1 MRRNVSYS
9 VLTGLGVSHYSP
21 LPTIELDRTNM
32 RKELTVRG
40 LIIGIIITLVFT
52 AANVYFG
59 LKAGLTFSTSIPAAV
74 ISMAILRGFR
84 DATIQENNIVQTV
97 ASAAGTLSSIIFVLP
112 GLIMIGWWTEFPFW
126 TSFWICA
133 LGGILGVM
141 YSIPLRRALVTTSDL
156 PYPEGVACAEV
167 LKVGSSGGSQHAAD
181 IEHGRAG
188 LLAVLWGSIVSAVFA
203 VVVQTQVLAAD
214 VAQTFRIG
222 RRGAVSGYDFFL
234 SFALL
239 GIGHLVGLSVGIAM
253 LIGAVIGW
261 GWGVPHFSA
270 MAGDLTTAAATLAQ
284 KTWSTKVRFVG
295 AGAIGVSA
303 IWTLLKL
310 VKPVARGLTS
320 AMAASRARKAGHSD
334 TLPITERDIPIG
346 IVGLVTLICMLPIGW
361 LLGYFGNT
369 SGLGAHLPTLIIG
382 GVVYIVLMSFF
393 VSAVCG
399 YMAGLIGSSNSPLSG
414 IGILVVIGAALLLVI
429 GVKPYVSPDSSKAL
443 MAFALFT
450 TAVVFNV
457 AAIANNNL
465 QDLKTGQLVDA
476 TPWKQQVALI
486 FGVIA
491 GAFVIPPV
499 LDLVNHAYGFVG
511 APGAEARAHPLPAP
525 QAGLISSLAQG
536 VIAADIDWSLIRIG
550 GLIGVGIILLD
561 EILARTTRHMRV
573 PPLAVGLGIYLPTQS
588 TLMIVVGAVAGWL
601 FDRRTDRTARPE
613 ATKQLGVLLASGLI
627 VGEGIIGVVISAII
641 VFSGKDAPLALVGP
655 GFETAGKFLGGLAF
669 AAIAIGLYRWVLR
682 LAPAK
687 AQ

>member
-1 MRRNVSYS
+1 MRA
-9 VLTGLGVSHYSP
+9 
-21 LPTIELDRTNM
+21 
-32 RKELTVRG
+32 ELTIRG
-40 LIIGIIITLVFT
+40 LIIGIVITLVFT

-84 DATIQENNIVQTV
+84 DATVQENNIVQTV

-112 GLIMIGWWTEFPFW
+112 GLIMIGWWTSFPFW
-126 TSFWICA
+126 ISFWICA

-167 LKVGSSGGSQHAAD
+167 LKVGSSPDQDVGEHAHD

-203 VVVQTQVLAAD
+203 VIVATQLFASD
-214 VAQTFRIG
+214 VAQTFRLG
-222 RRGAVSGYDFFL
+222 RRGAVTGYDFAL

-239 GIGHLVGLSVGIAM
+239 AIGHLVGLSVGIAM
-253 LIGAVIGW
+253 LIGALIGW
-261 GWGVPHFSA
+261 GWGVPHFSGI
-270 MAGDLTTAAATLAQ
+270 AGDVTTAVATVAQ
-284 KTWSTKVRFVG
+284 KTWSTKVRFLG

-310 VKPVARGLTS
+310 VKPVARGLAG
-320 AMAASRARKAGHSD
+320 AMAASRARKAGQAD

-346 IVGLVTLICMLPIGW
+346 IVGLVTLVCMLPIGW
-361 LLGYFGNT
+361 LLGYFGNQ
-369 SGLGAHLPTLIIG
+369 SGLGAHLATLTIG
-382 GVVYIVLMSFF
+382 GVTYIVLMSFF

-429 GVKPYVSPDSSKAL
+429 GVKPYVGPEAGKAL

-450 TAVVFNV
+450 TAVIFNV

-476 TPWKQQVALI
+476 TPWKQQVALVI
-486 FGVIA
+486 GVVA

-511 APGAEARAHPLPAP
+511 APGAEARPNPLPAP
-525 QAGLISSLAQG
+525 QAGLISSLAKG
-536 VIAADIDWSLIRIG
+536 VIAADIDWSLIQTG
-550 GLIGVGIILLD
+550 ALIGVGIILLD

-588 TLMIVVGAVAGWL
+588 TLMIVVGAIVGWV
-601 FDRRTDRTARPE
+601 FDQRANQTRKPE
-613 ATKQLGVLLASGLI
+613 AAKQLGVLLASGLI
-627 VGEGIIGVVISAII
+627 VGESIIGVVLSAIV
-641 VFSGKDAPLALVGP
+641 VFSGKAAPLAVVGP
-655 GFETAGKFLGGLAF
+655 AFETAGIIIGGVAF
-669 AAIAIGLYRWVLR
+669 ALIAFVLYRWILR
-682 LAPAK
+682 MAAAK
-687 AQ
+687 ST

>member
-1 MRRNVSYS
+1 MRA
-9 VLTGLGVSHYSP
+9 
-21 LPTIELDRTNM
+21 
-32 RKELTVRG
+32 ELTIRG
-40 LIIGIIITLVFT
+40 LIIGIAITVVFT

-74 ISMAILRGFR
+74 ISMALLKGFR
-84 DATIQENNIVQTV
+84 DATVQENNIVQTV
-97 ASAAGTLSSIIFVLP
+97 ASAAGTLSAIIFVLP
-112 GLIMIGWWTEFPFW
+112 GLIMIGWWTGFPFW
-126 TSFWICA
+126 ISFAICA

-141 YSIPLRRALVTTSDL
+141 YSIPLRRALVTGSDL

-167 LKVGSSGGSQHAAD
+167 LKVGSSRNKQHAAD
-181 IEHGRAG
+181 IEHGRVG
-188 LLAVLWGSIVSAVFA
+188 LLAVVWGSIVSAVFA
-203 VVVQTQVLAAD
+203 VIVATQLFAAD

-253 LIGAVIGW
+253 LIGAIVGW
-261 GWGVPHFSA
+261 GWGVPHYSA
-270 MAGDLTTAAATLAQ
+270 IASDLTTTAGQIAQ
-284 KTWSTKVRFVG
+284 TTWSHKVRFVG

-310 VKPVARGLTS
+310 VKPVAQGLAG
-320 AMAASRARKAGHSD
+320 AMAASRARKAGKAD

-346 IVGLVTLICMLPIGW
+346 IVSVVTLVCMVPIGW

-369 SGLGAHLPTLIIG
+369 SGLGAHMTTLVIG
-382 GVVYIVLMSFF
+382 GLAYVVLMSFF
-393 VSAVCG
+393 VSAVTG

-414 IGILVVIGAALLLVI
+414 IGILVVIGAALLLVL
-429 GVKPYVSPDSSKAL
+429 GVKPYVPPEASKAL

-450 TAVVFNV
+450 TAVIFNV
-457 AAIANNNL
+457 ASIANNNL

-486 FGVIA
+486 IGVIA
-491 GAFVIPPV
+491 GALVIPPV

-511 APGAEARAHPLPAP
+511 APGAELRPNPLPAP

-536 VIAADIDWSLIRIG
+536 VIAAQIDWTLIRTG
-550 GLIGVGIILLD
+550 ALIGAGVILLD
-561 EILARTTRHMRV
+561 EILARATTHLRV
-573 PPLAVGLGIYLPTQS
+573 PPLAVGLGIYLPTSS
-588 TLMIVVGAVAGWL
+588 TLMIVVGAIVGWI
-601 FDRRTDRTARPE
+601 FERRADRTPKPE

-627 VGEGIIGVVISAII
+627 VGESIIGVVISAIV
-641 VFSGKDAPLALVGP
+641 VFSGVAAPLALVGP
-655 GFETAGKFLGGLAF
+655 AFETPAIIIGGAAF
-669 AAIAIGLYRWVLR
+669 ALIAFVLYRWVLQMGR
-682 LAPAK
+682 ARST
-687 AQ
+687 

>member
-1 MRRNVSYS
+1 LTPSATPDYS
-9 VLTGLGVSHYSP
+9 ALFV
-21 LPTIELDRTNM
+21 RA
-32 RKELTVRG
+32 ELTIRG
-40 LIIGIIITLVFT
+40 IIIGVIITLVFT

-84 DATIQENNIVQTV
+84 DATVQENNIVQTV

-112 GLIMIGWWTEFPFW
+112 GLIMIGYWTEFPFW

-167 LKVGSSGGSQHAAD
+167 LKVGSSGDSEHASD
-181 IEHGRAG
+181 VEHGRAG

-203 VVVQTQVLAAD
+203 VIVATQVFAAD
-214 VAQTFRIG
+214 VARTFRIG
-222 RRGAVSGYDFFL
+222 RSGAVSGFDFFL

-239 GIGHLVGLSVGIAM
+239 GIGHLVGLSVGLAM
-253 LIGAVIGW
+253 LIGALIGW

-270 MAGDLTTAAATLAQ
+270 IAGDVTTAAAAIAQ

-310 VKPVARGLTS
+310 VKPVTRGLAS
-320 AMAASRARKAGHSD
+320 AMAASRARKAGQAD

-346 IVGLVTLICMLPIGW
+346 IVGVVTLVCMVPIGW
-361 LLGYFGNT
+361 LLGFFGNQ
-369 SGLGAHLPTLIIG
+369 SGLSAHLPTLIIG

-429 GVKPYVSPDSSKAL
+429 GVKPYVGADTGKAL
-443 MAFALFT
+443 IAFALFT
-450 TAVVFNV
+450 TAVIFNV

-486 FGVIA
+486 IGVIA

-499 LDLVNHAYGFVG
+499 LDLVNHAYAFVG
-511 APGAEARAHPLPAP
+511 APGAETRPNPLPAP
-525 QAGLISSLAQG
+525 QAGLISSLAKG
-536 VIAADIDWSLIRIG
+536 VISADIDWSLIRIG
-550 GLIGVGIILLD
+550 AMIGIGIILLD
-561 EILARTTRHMRV
+561 EILARTTKHMRV

-588 TLMIVVGAVAGWL
+588 TLMIVFGAIVGWL
-601 FDRRTDRTARPE
+601 FDRRANRTPKPE

-627 VGEGIIGVVISAII
+627 VGEGIIGVVISAIV
-641 VFSGKDAPLALVGP
+641 VFSGKDFPLSVVGP
-655 GFETAGKFLGGLAF
+655 AYETAGVVIGGVAF
-669 AAIAIGLYRWVLR
+669 AVIAFVLYRWIVR
-682 LAPAK
+682 MGSARSV
-687 AQ
+687 